1 MEVTKNY
8 KIGEKQEDGSLV
20 ILHPETNTNNVIEN
34 DEKQFISKVEK
45 DKLANIEANAQ
56 VNKIEGVVVN
66 GVEATLNDKKQAILT
81 VSVAT
86 GIKLTY
92 DATSGKIALLDK
104 DDNELSNVDL
114 PLELMVKS
122 GSYNSETRNIEL
134 VLANGDKILVPAG
147 DLVDEY
153 NADGTTIVKGT
164 NNTFSIAQ
172 AILTRLSNVE
182 SKASTNETNITNIVN
197 GTTKVGH
204 STQADKLS
212 SEKTITINGD
222 ASGSVTTDFSTNP
235 NISLILSNSGVSAGT
250 YSAVQVNAKGI
261 VTSGGQVIEVGSS
274 GQTAPSD
281 TLVAGGLFFMEVSE

>member
-1 MEVTKNY
+1 MAIKKTQIN
-8 KIGEKQEDGSLV
+8 EKLEDGSLQ
-20 ILHPETNTNNVIEN
+20 IIHPETDANIVIEN
-34 DEKQFISKVEK
+34 DNKQFISKVEK

-81 VSVAT
+81 VSVGG

-104 DDNELSNVDL
+104 DDKELSNVDL

-172 AILTRLSNVE
+172 AVLTRLSNVE

-197 GTTKVGH
+197 GTTKVKKAE
-204 STQADKLS
+204 SSDKLS
-212 SEKTITINGD
+212 SNKTITISGD
-222 ASGSVTTDFSTNP
+222 ASGSVSTDFSTNP
-235 NISLILSNSGVSAGT
+235 TITLTLSNSGVTVGT
-250 YSAVQVNAKGI
+250 YSAVSVNAKGL
-261 VTSGGQVIEVGSS
+261 VTSGGQVVEVGENGQTTPSS
-274 GQTAPSD
+274 G
-281 TLVAGGLFFMEVSE
+281 LVVGGLFFKDIN